1 MAFKDVPRAQIKH
14 QGENW
19 PLTVYTFL
27 FLSLSPIFRNLPS
40 LNSSYLIPSY
50 YLLAVSYLQCSMHT
64 HTHTHTQLSLLPFS
78 VSSPPN
84 LISSMFTSVRRRKG
98 AHFIDSSNEQAQIS
112 KTVKRRDFWKKRH
125 LSNPIHYPQVP
136 HQTPEEQ
143 GLASEHGSL
152 FMKVFQPSSYKS
164 HEKCMR
170 HLDIQNFAMLNCVF
184 WKQAHKKTCMR
195 SQSLSQN

>member
-64 HTHTHTQLSLLPFS
+64 HTHTHNCPSFLFLCHLPQISFPQCSRQSAGEKELTSLTQVMNKHKSQKQWREEIFERRGICLIPFTIPR
-78 VSSPPN
+78 SPIRHQKN
-84 LISSMFTSVRRRKG
+84 RDWLQNMAAYLWK
-98 AHFIDSSNEQAQIS
+98 SSN
-112 KTVKRRDFWKKRH
+112 
-125 LSNPIHYPQVP
+125 PQVTN
-136 HQTPEEQ
+136 HT
-143 GLASEHGSL
+143 
-152 FMKVFQPSSYKS
+152 KS
-164 HEKCMR
+164 VW
-170 HLDIQNFAMLNCVF
+170 DIWTSKILQC
-184 WKQAHKKTCMR
+184 
-195 SQSLSQN
+195 